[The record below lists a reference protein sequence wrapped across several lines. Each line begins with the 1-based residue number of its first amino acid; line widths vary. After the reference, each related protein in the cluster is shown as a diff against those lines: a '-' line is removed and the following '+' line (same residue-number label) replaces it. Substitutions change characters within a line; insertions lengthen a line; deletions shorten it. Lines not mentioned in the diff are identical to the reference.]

1 MLPLRAV
8 RYPLLRL
15 AALGLLA
22 AVLLASGIGQASG
35 LGQPGPGRLV
45 VGAEGPYFTLAEAL
59 AAAQPGDTIEVRA
72 RIWLDLDLTTRVRLA
87 GIDAP
92 EMVGGCPE
100 ERRLAELARDRL
112 AALLGGGPVRLADIQ
127 RDKYGGRVVAEV
139 LLADGRRASEA
150 MLASGVAALS
160 RASGGWC

>member
-1 MLPLRAV
+1 MCWITGTPDVPGNFPGFLGEANTHFT
-8 RYPLLRL
+8 LLHFFL
-15 AALGLLA
+15 AATFAGLCHA
-22 AVLLASGIGQASG
+22 AHAASD
-35 LGQPGPGRLV
+35 LPGPIPAELV
-45 VGAEGPYFTLAEAL
+45 RVID
-59 AAAQPGDTIEVRA
+59 GDTIEVRA

-92 EMVGGCPE
+92 ELAGACPE
-100 ERRLAELARDRL
+100 ERRLAGLARKRL
-112 AALLGGGPVRLADIQ
+112 AALLGRGPVRLADIQ

-160 RASGGWC
+160 SAPGGWC